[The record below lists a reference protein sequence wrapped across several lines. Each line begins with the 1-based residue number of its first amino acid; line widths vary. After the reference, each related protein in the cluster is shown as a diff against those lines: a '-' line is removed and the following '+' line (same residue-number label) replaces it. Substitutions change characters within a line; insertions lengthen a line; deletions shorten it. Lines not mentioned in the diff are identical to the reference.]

1 MMAVAEFAYAQ
12 ARIEARHGERLLDVD
27 WKTLESSLS
36 LPRYLERARST
47 VLKRFLTHVS
57 SDMSVHAIERVLRR
71 EVAHYVCEIASWA
84 PRRWRPAIAWLAALP
99 LLPLLEGLPDCASP
113 PSWIGDDSML
123 RAPPS
128 SATESARPIAAA
140 AARLVEIQGAQT
152 GTGRRWLRRW
162 RQLWPQGDAAAVDL
176 TRLAD
181 QIVRALASAGG
192 QQEATGGQSSRRDLI
207 GVLTRFFRSHGA
219 SPVALVCHVGLV
231 LIDVERLRGGL
242 VRRSLLGVDEERIAA

>member
-1 MMAVAEFAYAQ
+1 ML
-12 ARIEARHGERLLDVD
+12 G
-27 WKTLESSLS
+27 
-36 LPRYLERARST
+36 
-47 VLKRFLTHVS
+47 
-57 SDMSVHAIERVLRR
+57 
-71 EVAHYVCEIASWA
+71 
-84 PRRWRPAIAWLAALP
+84 PA
-99 LLPLLEGLPDCASP
+99 
-113 PSWIGDDSML
+113 
-123 RAPPS
+123 PS
-128 SATESARPIAAA
+128 STTESARPIAAA

-162 RQLWPQGDAAAVDL
+162 RHLWPQSDAAAVDL

-192 QQEATGGQSSRRDLI
+192 QQEASGGQSSRRDLI